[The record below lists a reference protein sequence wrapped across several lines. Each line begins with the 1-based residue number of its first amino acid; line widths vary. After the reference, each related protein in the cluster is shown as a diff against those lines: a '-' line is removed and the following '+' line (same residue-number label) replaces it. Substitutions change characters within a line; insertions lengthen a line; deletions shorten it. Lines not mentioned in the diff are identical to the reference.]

1 MLARSS
7 TISELNLNGNPL
19 KTEGSMLVAEML
31 SKNESLTHL
40 DIGRYFFEL
49 RILTNMQAPWHIFWL
64 EFVGNVEMGTESIIA
79 LMTVLQ
85 SNRSLI
91 YLNIENPRIVKQ
103 LQVSLDVISCLSLR
117 IKFILHLKGGVDRS
131 YRTNATR
138 EWKLAVVEYCKASDP
153 WLGSAGLIS
162 ESPRK

>member
-49 RILTNMQAPWHIFWL
+49 RILTNMQAP
-64 EFVGNVEMGTESIIA
+64 
-79 LMTVLQ
+79 
-85 SNRSLI
+85 
-91 YLNIENPRIVKQ
+91 
-103 LQVSLDVISCLSLR
+103 
-117 IKFILHLKGGVDRS
+117 
-131 YRTNATR
+131 
-138 EWKLAVVEYCKASDP
+138 
-153 WLGSAGLIS
+153 
-162 ESPRK
+162 